1 MAGEGWADDE
11 AVMETEMTSLP
22 GKRNCC
28 DRMAGE
34 GWADDEGVMEPEVIM
49 GAGDEGV
56 EELQDDVLELESG
69 AWNAGNDPTWW
80 SRLSSWATIPI
91 V

>member
-11 AVMETEMTSLP
+11 GVMETEMTSLP

-34 GWADDEGVMEPEVIM
+34 GWADDEGVMETERWLAYLGRGTAVIEWLVR
-49 GAGDEGV
+49 A
-56 EELQDDVLELESG
+56 ELMMRASWRQRDD
-69 AWNAGNDPTWW
+69 
-80 SRLSSWATIPI
+80 
-91 V
+91 

>member
-1 MAGEGWADDE
+1 
-11 AVMETEMTSLP
+11 
-22 GKRNCC
+22 
-28 DRMAGE
+28 
-34 GWADDEGVMEPEVIM
+34 MEPEVIM

-80 SRLSSWATIPI
+80 SRLSS
-91 V
+91 